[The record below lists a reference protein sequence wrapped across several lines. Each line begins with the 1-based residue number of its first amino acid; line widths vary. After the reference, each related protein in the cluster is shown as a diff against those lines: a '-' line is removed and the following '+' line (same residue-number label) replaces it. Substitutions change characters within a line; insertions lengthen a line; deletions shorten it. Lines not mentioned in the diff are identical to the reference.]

1 MSNSFPER
9 KILPVRSRRSLGRER
24 RSVSNSDQG
33 QLSTPPIFGNP
44 LRITQPPEISPASD
58 NLSPPVSLEHEIL
71 PMRLRRSLDQAGER
85 QDPISTLGASANSQR
100 VERTIEVAPASSD
113 LSPPRSDSAVA
124 SNVTPSNAGFLSSSY
139 EGNDFAF
146 KGLDFGRQPT
156 LQLDAMRPSPIPDS
170 QTRSSDLSLPIL
182 SGLEPEDP
190 QSLHILFSDE
200 KIAVSTENE
209 GLGMPIP
216 VLLNGDS
223 ASAECGP
230 STPPRRRTSLFSQ
243 MSELG
248 TSPSLYPH
256 QRSVSVSSSISD
268 VSYYNDPTSPYDV
281 GSEEPPLEPFFASP
295 FQTALQKGLDIAKD
309 AADAMETAGQSLVA
323 GGDLQRLINDAKEL
337 STFKSSETR
346 TIAVLGDSG
355 EGKSSL
361 INSLL
366 HFPNIAKTG
375 DIGAACTSVVT
386 EYRQKT
392 TDHLAPI
399 TIEVEYLS
407 MGEIEDLIK
416 ELVWNYRQ
424 MYLPH
429 TEGDSVSENEYATMQ
444 RESEQAWSSLE
455 AGFSHQPSFNKAML
469 INDIS
474 EAGLSIANS
483 QLVQWAYELNWPD
496 SGENGKWTS
505 TADTADECCEK
516 TSVFM
521 EDRFWPFT
529 KIIRVYLQADVLKTG
544 IILADLPG
552 LHDTNLARVKATQDY
567 LLRCNYIFIVAKISR
582 AITDQSLK
590 SSLYSILS
598 RHAELEW
605 EESAGK
611 SMKVAVVCTK
621 SEDINVKAAR
631 QEFCGPN
638 KSIPQGVMTKLDE
651 DIKEAKAQRNKAL
664 KKHLKRKQQLLLI
677 SARNTHV
684 KEGLQRAY
692 SSKVPN
698 GGLEVFC
705 VSNTTYGKYTIKGN
719 VEMVQASGIP
729 ELRRFCYTMTAHA
742 QLLEAR
748 HFLSSMLSSLLNS
761 AELLATKPTESQ
773 QPTETGLD
781 ESMLLAVNNG
791 KTETL
796 RAVSQSKSEF
806 QDTFREL
813 VLMLLD
819 KQSEVWETVAK
830 QNSASWNNWHWTQ
843 YNAWCRHD
851 GYHYTEKRGK
861 VNWNAELI
869 WKMRMEMAFQWETL
883 EEDIPTLFKDL
894 LQSAKAPLLALQS
907 EMREKCFSPLLVEG
921 IDFRIQSLTYR
932 CSLAEQNFAKEVK
945 ITRSKASEPNE
956 SSYIFAEM
964 VPAYRSAANEYGTG
978 KAARQRNTVQG
989 RITNGTLFPNIS
1001 TAIKREIETAAKT
1014 TFDSVLKSLES
1025 DFALIE
1031 NDVTMALASAPQQSG
1046 DREDVACEEEERRR
1060 GELAGAVRGLKR
1072 QHAEVLASIADI

>member
-9 KILPVRSRRSLGRER
+9 KILPARSRRSLGRER

-85 QDPISTLGASANSQR
+85 QGPISTLGASANSQR

-156 LQLDAMRPSPIPDS
+156 LQLDAMKPSPIPDS

-268 VSYYNDPTSPYDV
+268 VSYYNDLTSPYDV

-407 MGEIEDLIK
+407 IGEIEDLIK

-621 SEDINVKAAR
+621 SEVDINVKAAR

-638 KSIPQGVMTKLDE
+638 KSIPQGVMTKLDK
-651 DIKEAKAQRNKAL
+651 DIKEAKAQGNKAL

-791 KTETL
+791 KTEGRL
-796 RAVSQSKSEF
+796 SVQKRIPGHLSGAGSY
-806 QDTFREL
+806 
-813 VLMLLD
+813 
-819 KQSEVWETVAK
+819 
-830 QNSASWNNWHWTQ
+830 AS
-843 YNAWCRHD
+843 RHD

-921 IDFRIQSLTYR
+921 INFRIQSLTYR
-932 CSLAEQNFAKEVK
+932 CSLAEQNFAKEVN
-945 ITRSKASEPNE
+945 KASEPNE

-964 VPAYRSAANEYGTG
+964 VPAYRSAANEYGNG